1 MNYLNGKSA
10 TAFFVSG
17 RAPGFSTPG
26 SMPRVRSVFKKVGP
40 MKISNG
46 TVSIPS
52 TSFIESGWSKYNY
65 LQVIVHNPSQ
75 KTVGIRNLDGSVP
88 YGQTWLKPNDFA
100 AFNNIRVY
108 FVKKDRLGRGTLIY
122 LLTKIFSNHLI
133 GHIDSVNSADVIP
146 CMSGT
151 FSEIETSVTGRF

>member
-1 MNYLNGKSA
+1 MKKLLSILIFTIISSTVFARGLTTVPRVTLKGMNYLNGKSA

-40 MKISNG
+40 MKISSG

-100 AFNNIRVY
+100 AFKNIRVY
-108 FVKKDRLGRGTLIY
+108 FVKKDKLGRGT
-122 LLTKIFSNHLI
+122 
-133 GHIDSVNSADVIP
+133 IDLSSY
-146 CMSGT
+146 
-151 FSEIETSVTGRF
+151 

>member
-1 MNYLNGKSA
+1 MKKLLSILIFTTISSTVFARGLTTVPRVTLSGMNYLNGKSV

-108 FVKKDRLGRGTLIY
+108 FVKKDRLGRGT
-122 LLTKIFSNHLI
+122 
-133 GHIDSVNSADVIP
+133 IDLSSY
-146 CMSGT
+146 
-151 FSEIETSVTGRF
+151 

>member
-1 MNYLNGKSA
+1 MKKLLSILIFTTISSTVFARGLTTVPRVTLSGMNYLNGKSA

-108 FVKKDRLGRGTLIY
+108 FVKKDRLGRGT
-122 LLTKIFSNHLI
+122 
-133 GHIDSVNSADVIP
+133 IDLSSY
-146 CMSGT
+146 
-151 FSEIETSVTGRF
+151 

>member
-1 MNYLNGKSA
+1 MKKLLSILIFTTISSTVFARGLTTVPRVTLSGMNYLNGKSV

-26 SMPRVRSVFKKVGP
+26 SMPRVRSVFKKVGS

-75 KTVGIRNLDGSVP
+75 KLWESETLMVQFLM
-88 YGQTWLKPNDFA
+88 
-100 AFNNIRVY
+100 
-108 FVKKDRLGRGTLIY
+108 VKLGLSQMTLLRLTTSEFTL
-122 LLTKIFSNHLI
+122 
-133 GHIDSVNSADVIP
+133 
-146 CMSGT
+146 
-151 FSEIETSVTGRF
+151 